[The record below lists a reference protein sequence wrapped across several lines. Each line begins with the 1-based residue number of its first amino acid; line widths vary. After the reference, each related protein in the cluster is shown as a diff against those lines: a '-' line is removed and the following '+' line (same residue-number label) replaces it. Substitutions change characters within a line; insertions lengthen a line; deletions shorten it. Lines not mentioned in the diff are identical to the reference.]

1 MRLPENH
8 RCSGLVV
15 PFCFAAALS
24 MAAAPALA
32 GGCSPASRA
41 RNEATARIVFEE
53 ILSKGRIAEN
63 EHIYHPE
70 FRAHGLTRDADRA
83 EDREASEGWRL
94 AVPDLRVD
102 VLRTVAD
109 CAMVAVHFRG
119 TGTNTGEGNGL
130 PATGRKMDVEGMTF
144 FGFKD
149 GKIYEE
155 WTVFDR
161 YAMAEQLGLLGA
173 PQE

>member
-1 MRLPENH
+1 MHSPGKDRLP
-8 RCSGLVV
+8 GLACPLWLV
-15 PFCFAAALS
+15 AALS
-24 MAAAPALA
+24 MAAAPAQA
-32 GGCSPASRA
+32 GGCSPANRA

-53 ILSKGRIAEN
+53 ILSHGRIAEN

-94 AVPDLRVD
+94 AVPDLKVE

-109 CAMVAVHFRG
+109 CTMVAVHFRG
-119 TGTNTGEGNGL
+119 TGTNSGEGNGL
-130 PATGRKMDVEGMTF
+130 PATGHKMDVEGMTF

-149 GKIYEE
+149 GKIFEE